1 MNAFEYVLIF
11 CGGWVSCEIFRF
23 IRKEVKAARKS
34 CRRKDDTSPPGR
46 PTYAEIEE
54 ILRNRL
60 KSDGSKIDS
69 VNFSLWQAPK
79 RTKSEDLFD
88 YIINGMNYPV
98 ISHVE
103 ERRRAD
109 SSERAAFTIDIN
121 GRDIWFHTIDDQQ
134 RLSEMVSLF
143 ESYIKAG
150 CPKMEGLSPENI
162 VNQARERV
170 TGGQQFDPVRVFGF
184 KFAEEV

>member
-23 IRKEVKAARKS
+23 IRKEVKAARKP

-60 KSDGSKIDS
+60 RSDGSKADS
-69 VNFSLWQAPK
+69 VNFSLWQADK
-79 RTKSEDLFD
+79 HVKSEDLFD
-88 YIINGMNYPV
+88 YIINGMRYPI
-98 ISHVE
+98 ISSVE
-103 ERRRAD
+103 KRKGAFSTT
-109 SSERAAFTIDIN
+109 SSAFTINVN
-121 GRDIWFHTIDDQQ
+121 GREIWFHTTDVEQ
-134 RLSEMVSLF
+134 RNDEMVSLF
-143 ESYIKAG
+143 ERYIKAG
-150 CPKMEGLSPENI
+150 CRQMEGLSPENI

-170 TGGQQFDPVRVFGF
+170 TGGQQFDPARLFGF